1 MSIKKFEDFFINEDN
16 KTIKVKEVEPYGG
29 MYSDEN
35 GDKYYQDDKKNI
47 YKQVDGVWHICTDSG
62 EAEYPV
68 RYTIEIDEATN
79 EAKINE
85 VGPMK
90 FTKSTA
96 GMIPANKK
104 QEFKTDV
111 KLKKSEWDAMFD
123 KINKLT
129 SAKRAEIIKKLHQ
142 MGLM

>member
-1 MSIKKFEDFFINEDN
+1 MSIKKFDDFLI
-16 KTIKVKEVEPYGG
+16 
-29 MYSDEN
+29 
-35 GDKYYQDDKKNI
+35 
-47 YKQVDGVWHICTDSG
+47 
-62 EAEYPV
+62 
-68 RYTIEIDEATN
+68 N
-79 EAKINE
+79 EAKLNE
-85 VGPMK
+85 IAPMK

-111 KLKKSEWDAMFD
+111 KLKKTEWDAMFD